1 MRVCNVWETFWPLQI
16 GGLER
21 YILMLT
27 NYLSKSKDVDFSLI
41 TGRSKIL
48 LATKKIKKFED
59 AGFISVYRLGP
70 TPADIVSGV
79 VFEFLQSTP
88 PLVKKMR
95 FTGLCHEAAKSKVAK
110 EADIFHIHG
119 IWGLSDLEY
128 VNIGLF
134 LSQHFHKPLVVTL
147 HGGVVGDPLTGAM
160 PLQRPEIKRVLD
172 YASVITTY
180 SKEVLGTL
188 EQMGLGDKTR
198 LLINFVDTAQ
208 FKNTSTARNGDTV
221 TYVGRLEPPQTPEIL
236 VEAFR
241 EVAARIPRA
250 KMQIV
255 GYGSRVSNMQKLI
268 REYSLEKNVFL
279 LGKQTDVRSFL
290 WNSDIFVATN
300 FGYIA
305 SLEAWSAGLAV
316 VAPNFGVL
324 KETIQHGENGLLF
337 IPKDSH
343 SLAQALIELLEN
355 KPLQAKLAANGLQA
369 VQAHYD
375 IRIVAPKMYEIY
387 QSVVKN

>member
-1 MRVCNVWETFWPLQI
+1 
-16 GGLER
+16 
-21 YILMLT
+21 MLT
-27 NYLSKSKDVDFSLI
+27 NYLSKSSDVDFSLI
-41 TGRSKIL
+41 TGRSKL
-48 LATKKIKKFED
+48 LLVAKKIKKFED

-70 TPADIVSGV
+70 TPADIINGF

-88 PLVKKMR
+88 PMIKKMH
-95 FTGLCHEAAKSKVAK
+95 FVGLCHEAAKSKVAK
-110 EADIFHIHG
+110 QADIFHIHG
-119 IWGLSDLEY
+119 IWGLTDLEY
-128 VNIGLF
+128 VNIGVF
-134 LSQHFHKPLVVTL
+134 LSQYFHKPLVVTL

-172 YASVITTY
+172 YASIITTY
-180 SKEVLGTL
+180 SKDVRGTL

-198 LLINFVDTAQ
+198 LLTNFVDTAK
-208 FKNTSTARNGDTV
+208 FKNTSTPKNGNTV

-236 VEAFR
+236 VESFR
-241 EVAARIPRA
+241 EVTARIPNA

-255 GYGSRVSNMQKLI
+255 GYGSMVPHLQKLI
-268 REYSLEKNVFL
+268 HQYSLGKNVFL
-279 LGKQTDVRSFL
+279 LGKQTDVRRFL
-290 WNSDIFVATN
+290 WGSDIFVATN

-324 KETIQHGENGLLF
+324 KETITHRENGLLF
-337 IPKDSH
+337 IPNDFH

-355 KPLQAKLAANGLQA
+355 KSLQAELASKGQQN

-375 IRIVAPKMYEIY
+375 IRAVAPKMYEIY
-387 QSVVKN
+387 QSVMKN